1 MFVRFRRSGSRLQAS
16 LIETQRADGKV
27 RYEHVASLGSIEDP
41 PTVKE
46 RIDFWRRLHE
56 RIGQLSNRV
65 DTATQA
71 KALGAVHARVP
82 MPTIED
88 IRALQ
93 LQNSEANEKFWTGL
107 RDIRQARADDHKQLL
122 ATIQQTIETAEAD
135 AKAAA
140 EKACDAGER
149 ASRLRAG
156 EDVVGGLG
164 KQPIQEDLERILRDA
179 GWTTRDIEHA
189 DVVRRLS
196 KLGGFEEYLAEVHK
210 RHRLAEYAAARAIL
224 RRLT

>member
-1 MFVRFRRSGSRLQAS
+1 MFVRFRQSGSRLQAS
-16 LIETQRADGKV
+16 LIETQRVDSKV
-27 RYEHVASLGSIEDP
+27 RHEHIASLGSIDDP
-41 PTVKE
+41 PTVAD
-46 RIDFWRRLHE
+46 RADFWRRLHE
-56 RIGQLSNRV
+56 RLSQLSNRLDV
-65 DTATQA
+65 ASQA
-71 KALGAVHARVP
+71 KLMGEVHARVP
-82 MPTIED
+82 MPMIED

-93 LQNSEANEKFWTGL
+93 LQNSEADEKFWIGL
-107 RDIRQARADDHKQLL
+107 RDMRQATADDHKQLL
-122 ATIQQTIETAEAD
+122 ATIQQAIETAEAD

-140 EKACDAGER
+140 EKASDAGER

-164 KQPIQEDLERILRDA
+164 KQPTREDLERIMRDA

>member
-16 LIETQRADGKV
+16 LIETQRTDGKV

-46 RIDFWRRLHE
+46 RIGFWRRLHE

-65 DTATQA
+65 DTAAQA

-107 RDIRQARADDHKQLL
+107 RDMRQATADDHKQLL
-122 ATIQQTIETAEAD
+122 ATIQQAIETAEAD

-164 KQPIQEDLERILRDA
+164 KQPTQEDLERILRDA
-179 GWTTRDIEHA
+179 GWTTRDTEHA

>member
-41 PTVKE
+41 PTFKE

-164 KQPIQEDLERILRDA
+164 KQPTQEDLERILRDA

>member
-1 MFVRFRRSGSRLQAS
+1 MFVRFRQAGSRLQVS
-16 LIETQRADGKV
+16 LIETHRADRKV
-27 RYEHVASLGSIEDP
+27 RHEHIGGLGSIDRP
-41 PTVKE
+41 PSVND

-56 RIGQLSNRV
+56 RLGQLSNRLDGV
-65 DTATQA
+65 TQA
-71 KALGAVHARVP
+71 KVLGEIHARVP
-82 MPTIED
+82 MPTIEE

-107 RDIRQARADDHKQLL
+107 RDMRQATADDHKQLL
-122 ATIQQTIETAEAD
+122 ATIQQAIETAEAD

-164 KQPIQEDLERILRDA
+164 KQPTQEDLERILRDA